1 MKQVKFNLDNL
12 FRLSSI
18 SAIQTFEFENNS
30 AEILISTDVKDE
42 LAYELH
48 IENSEGKS
56 FVILD
61 KGEKHISCILT
72 SGMLKVGVNKIQLRG
87 IGEND
92 YIIESNS
99 AEFIVRSFINANVEP
114 TPEEQTA
121 FERLV
126 VKVNII
132 ENDVEGLKGDVDGI
146 NRELEN
152 KANKS
157 DIPTK
162 TSVLENDSDFITSKD
177 IPTVP
182 TKTSQ
187 LTNDSGFITSRD
199 IPTIPTKTSQLENDS
214 DFVTSAAIPTKTS
227 QLENDS
233 GYVTESAIPTKV
245 SQLENDSEFVTKQQ
259 LDSKMEFYKLDYVGG
274 SLSHEGVVLN
284 YAQIIE
290 KFNDNKYFLYAEGDG
305 FVYIPTLPPLP
316 GDEIIEFSSSYI
328 YGGKN
333 YMSRIIINSENQVKW
348 EEIEVVR
355 ATDFKDLQSEVQTIE
370 DNKVSAITE
379 ENKSSTENYPSN
391 KAMTDYVKEHGGS
404 GAVSDVQIE
413 GTSILVNGV
422 ANIPVAGDNFGVVK
436 LLDNGVYGVKLSSK
450 ANPYL
455 IITTSVL
462 NEYKAGGYTYKAVTI
477 ANQHASTFYGLA
489 KASGT
494 DEKNSTLPL
503 GQYTEGAQASI
514 QRMIG
519 LGDIKESVEDLWLLN
534 KDISYKVTNQ
544 LESGM
549 NVAPKGM
556 FAESLLDVR
565 GKSEQKSTNGYN
577 LSDFQYNAYWSTSNP
592 CVIARADGDL
602 KRLALTTPIP
612 NPTGKTFTI
621 SVRNKT
627 QSHWSVVARLCDGNM
642 NIIKSL
648 VDISAEDRPTFTI
661 SDNCEYMCLA
671 FVLDNFSVVDE
682 SSIDNIMLEVG
693 TVAHDYEPY
702 TGGVSSPN
710 PDYPQPISSVEE
722 IHFDVNGVK
731 KTIIPPFPLN
741 KIGDYYDSAE
751 VDKGV
756 WSNKIASD
764 VFKNSDNWQMAGD
777 GNFFL
782 NSPSVMIVDRG
793 AMCSIFRPVAYY
805 TLRDKS
811 QTGIST
817 QLSGE
822 HRLWISSVYASSVEE
837 LKALIDNVPYIYIV
851 NTPTETPI
859 SATDLD
865 YLKSLQKLKDNSVIT
880 ITDQNGN
887 DVSFLMEYIIKLSE
901 VN

>member
-132 ENDVEGLKGDVDGI
+132 ETDVEGLKGDVDGI

-152 KANKS
+152 KADKS

-162 TSVLENDSDFITSKD
+162 TSELENDSDFITSKD

-214 DFVTSAAIPTKTS
+214 EFVTKNEIPAVPTKTS

-233 GYVTESAIPTKV
+233 G
-245 SQLENDSEFVTKQQ
+245 FVTQQ
-259 LDSKMEFYKLDYVGG
+259 ELDSKMEFYKLDYVGG
-274 SLSHEGVVLN
+274 ALSHDGVVLN

-355 ATDFKDLQSEVQTIE
+355 ATDFSDLQSEVKTIE
-370 DNKVSAITE
+370 DNKVSAITD

-391 KAMTDYVKEHGGS
+391 KAMTDYVEEHGGS
-404 GAVSDVQIE
+404 GAVSDVQIN
-413 GTSILVNGV
+413 GTSILVDGV
-422 ANIPVAGDNFGVVK
+422 ANIPVASADVLGVVK
-436 LLDNGVYGVKLSSK
+436 TSDFPSSK
-450 ANPYL
+450 EFA
-455 IITTSVL
+455 
-462 NEYKAGGYTYKAVTI
+462 
-477 ANQHASTFYGLA
+477 
-489 KASGT
+489 
-494 DEKNSTLPL
+494 
-503 GQYTEGAQASI
+503 
-514 QRMIG
+514 
-519 LGDIKESVEDLWLLN
+519 DIKESVEDLWLLS

-556 FAESLLDVR
+556 FAESLLDIR
-565 GKSEQKSTNGYN
+565 GKSEQKSTNGYQLFTPSAASAIIN
-577 LSDFQYNAYWSTSNP
+577 GVTFDRNDDGSYHCHGTATATVYFALGNFQFEA
-592 CVIARADGDL
+592 
-602 KRLALTTPIP
+602 
-612 NPTGKTFTI
+612 GKTYKLVGMSVQGVKDLFTLYVNSAVLGYPNDI
-621 SVRNKT
+621 GDGVVFTASTNTTSAVTLTVQNGKT
-627 QSHWSVVARLCDGNM
+627 ID
-642 NIIKSL
+642 
-648 VDISAEDRPTFTI
+648 
-661 SDNCEYMCLA
+661 
-671 FVLDNFSVVDE
+671 FVLKPMISTNTNV
-682 SSIDNIMLEVG
+682 
-693 TVAHDYEPY
+693 TVMDFEPY
-702 TGGVSSPN
+702 TGGIPSPN

-731 KTIIPPFPLN
+731 RTIIPPFALN
-741 KIGDYYDSAE
+741 GLSDVHDYAD

-756 WSNKIASD
+756 WFSTYRILTNVGVVKQSINKIKGNDGNEYWSIGYSLRDMTFYHGIMGNAFKYTRADKLTSVLQSTETSHNMSVISAYGHNNQFEVRFRLLVRDYATVDD
-764 VFKNSDNWQMAGD
+764 VFDFIK
-777 GNFFL
+777 
-782 NSPSVMIVDRG
+782 
-793 AMCSIFRPVAYY
+793 
-805 TLRDKS
+805 TLKIL
-811 QTGIST
+811 T
-817 QLSGE
+817 
-822 HRLWISSVYASSVEE
+822 
-837 LKALIDNVPYIYIV
+837 LKE
-851 NTPTETPI
+851 PTETPI

-887 DVSFLMEYIIKLSE
+887 DISFLMEYIIKLSE